1 MATAVLSPSFSFAPI
16 MPRAPRM
23 ASKPPRRRPTTEQG
37 RALAILSH
45 AIEYLVDVRLPEGGT
60 SDSDNQAVRLMMSAS
75 RAVFEECPVAVPLK
89 QKVSGWFS
97 GRPVGSFS
105 AGR

>member
-1 MATAVLSPSFSFAPI
+1 MATAVFSPSFSFAPV

-23 ASKPPRRRPTTEQG
+23 VSKPPRRQPTSEQG
-37 RALAILSH
+37 RALSILTH
-45 AIEYLVDVRLPEGGT
+45 AIEYLVDARLPDGGT

-89 QKVSGWFS
+89 QKVSGWFAGKP
-97 GRPVGSFS
+97 GRSYS
-105 AGR
+105 AVR